1 MKQFYKLFIC
11 AFILAGMLSAG
22 AYSCAEEGRT
32 ELSVHVFSFGKADA
46 FLIMTEESAVLIDC
60 GESGDGKEI
69 VQYLKQQGI
78 SSLDCLILT
87 HFDKDHVGG
96 AAKVLKSIPVQRVL
110 QSNSPKDSKEMEKYL
125 KALDLTDLEAEI
137 VSEVQSFFLGE
148 AEFTVY
154 PPQKEEYEKDPSN
167 NSSLVT
173 AVRFGENSF
182 LFTGDAESAR
192 LAEVVSLDLGRFD
205 LLQIPHHGDWDML
218 LVSLLRMTDPS
229 FALITSSEK
238 EPEDM
243 RTLRLLQ
250 QENVEVLLSREGE
263 IDVSSDG
270 MTLTVNQPEKDEII
284 LVPAA

>member
-1 MKQFYKLFIC
+1 MKQPFKLFIC
-11 AFILAGMLSAG
+11 VFILAGLLCTGVSVYGSA
-22 AYSCAEEGRT
+22 ENT

-46 FLIMTEESAVLIDC
+46 FLIMTDESAVLIDC
-60 GESGDGKEI
+60 GESGDGKAI
-69 VQYLKQQGI
+69 VQYMKEQGI
-78 SSLDCLILT
+78 SGLDCLILT

-96 AAKVLKSIPVQRVL
+96 AAKVLKSVPVSRVL
-110 QSNSPKDSKEMEKYL
+110 QSNSPRDSKEMEKYL
-125 KALDLTDLEAEI
+125 KALDLTGMEAET
-137 VSEVQSFFLGE
+137 VSETLSFSLGD

-154 PPQKEEYEKDPSN
+154 PPQKETYEKDPSN

-173 AVRFGENSF
+173 TVRFGDTSF

-192 LAEVVSLDLGRFD
+192 LAEVVALDLGKFD
-205 LLQIPHHGDWDML
+205 LLQIPHHGNWDML

-229 FALITSSEK
+229 LALITSSEE

-250 QENVEVLLSREGE
+250 QESVQVLLSREGE
-263 IDVSSDG
+263 LDIASDG
-270 MTLTVNQPEKDEII
+270 TAVTVSREGENF